1 VKLEIAEERL
11 FVISDLHLG
20 NPASSARQRVVDF
33 IDYTRMTGASLC
45 LNGDGFELLQ
55 TSFTRL
61 AADTIPVINAI
72 RRLKAEGHNAY
83 YVVGNH
89 DIALEHFL
97 EDWLFTHIS
106 PFLNLSSGDQR
117 VRIEHGHIYDSFFM
131 RYPDVYEA
139 ATRLA
144 GLFIFARPDV
154 YSLWAKADEALDRRR
169 RRKAGETSDDIS
181 ALHEAAGI
189 LLDRGFDAVVFGHT
203 HNPETVVMP
212 ERGVYVNSGNW
223 LRGSHY
229 VDIDRGTVTLKRW
242 EPWSGASN

>member
-1 VKLEIAEERL
+1 VILDIAEDRL

-20 NPASSARQRVVDF
+20 NPASSASERLVDF
-33 IDYTRMTGASLC
+33 LDFARLSGASLC
-45 LNGDGFELLQ
+45 VNGDGFELLQ

-72 RRLKAEGHNAY
+72 RRLKSDGRNVY

-106 PFLNLSSGDQR
+106 PFLNLTSGEQR

-131 RYPDVYEA
+131 RYPNVYEA
-139 ATRLA
+139 ATRVA
-144 GLFIFARPDV
+144 GLFIFVRPDI
-154 YSLWAKADEALDRRR
+154 YSVWAKADASVDRRR
-169 RRKAGETSDDIS
+169 RQRSGRAVEETS
-181 ALHEAAGI
+181 ALHEAAGV
-189 LLDRGFDAVVFGHT
+189 LLDRGFDTVIFGHT
-203 HNPETVVMP
+203 HHPESTELP
-212 ERGVYVNSGNW
+212 GRGRYVNSGNW

-229 VDIDRGTVTLKRW
+229 VDVDRGAVTLHRW
-242 EPWSGASN
+242 EPWTVT